1 MTVGIAEIVDRVIV
15 HAQKMLDEGT
25 YGWPA
30 SRAALVKILADLE
43 ARSAGDPG
51 LERLR
56 QFIALGDD
64 AWKGRQCE
72 TN

>member
-1 MTVGIAEIVDRVIV
+1 MTVGISEIVDRVIV
-15 HAQKMLDEGT
+15 HAQRMLDDGA

-30 SRAALVKILADLE
+30 SRAALARILADLE
-43 ARSAGDPG
+43 ARSAGDPS

-56 QFIALGDD
+56 QFIAVGDD
-64 AWKGRQCE
+64 AWKVRQRK